1 MTKKLEETFNLP
13 PLKEVLNH
21 TPRDALAEAAAKNG
35 HDPDNSDIIEVN
47 AKLTDTFALADKI
60 DNALPEVT
68 GMESLDRD
76 MDAYASKAM
85 ETFDTL
91 IDLGHNME
99 DRHAAN
105 VFDVASKM
113 MKNAIEAKTAKLEK
127 KLKMIELQIRKAKL
141 DSEKDPDETT
151 IIPGDGHLVTDRNA
165 ILDAIANRIKD
176 K

>member
-13 PLKEVLNH
+13 PLKDVLNH
-21 TPRDALAEAAAKNG
+21 SPQDALAEAAAKNG
-35 HDPDNSDIIEVN
+35 HDPNTTDVAEINVE
-47 AKLTDTFALADKI
+47 LTNTLAIADKI

-91 IDLGHNME
+91 VDLGHNME

-113 MKNAIEAKTAKLEK
+113 MKNAIEAKTAKLDK
-127 KLKMIELQIRKAKL
+127 KLRMIELQIRKAKL
-141 DSEKDPDETT
+141 DTDKDPGETT
-151 IIPGDGHLVTDRNA
+151 IIPGEGHIVTDRNA

>member
-13 PLKEVLNH
+13 PLKDVLNH
-21 TPRDALAEAAAKNG
+21 SPQDALAEAAAKNG
-35 HDPDNSDIIEVN
+35 HDPNTTDVAEINVE
-47 AKLTDTFALADKI
+47 LTNTLAIADKI

-91 IDLGHNME
+91 VDLGHNME

-113 MKNAIEAKTAKLEK
+113 MKNAIEAKTAKLDK
-127 KLKMIELQIRKAKL
+127 KLRMIELQIRKAKL
-141 DSEKDPDETT
+141 DTEKDPDETT
-151 IIPGDGHLVTDRNA
+151 IIPGEGHIVTDRNA